1 MKLLPKKSKRCKGCK
16 KFIVQVED
24 YSKKL
29 TQKFELC
36 HLFINQ
42 LPYCTIS
49 KVDFF
54 QKVLYL
60 KFVIFDYKEAKISF
74 TPSEESD
81 YEIIIPDSK
90 YEVADTSLGETGE
103 YLLNNTDPYIIS
115 KGDRCIV
122 LKFRWGERRIKNIT
136 DYKGTEVE
144 TLNKLEI
151 NDDILNQD
159 QVNKSQDNI
168 ILKFTTHA
176 EFFRLENQ
184 TIVYDYEIKL
194 SQAKSQLI
202 LA

>member
-1 MKLLPKKSKRCKGCK
+1 M
-16 KFIVQVED
+16 
-24 YSKKL
+24 
-29 TQKFELC
+29 
-36 HLFINQ
+36 FINQ

-74 TPSEESD
+74 TACEDSEYD
-81 YEIIIPDSK
+81 IVIPDSK

-103 YLLNNTDPYIIS
+103 YLLNNTDPFIIS

-122 LKFRWGERRIKNIT
+122 LKFRWGEKRVKEIK
-136 DYKGTEVE
+136 
-144 TLNKLEI
+144 LNDENQNKEI
-151 NDDILNQD
+151 VKTTSNNVTSELDNNDD
-159 QVNKSQDNI
+159 SSI

-184 TIVYDYEIKL
+184 TIVFDYEIKL
-194 SQAKSQLI
+194 SKLKV